1 MRTLLF
7 SLLLLLAGCSGLGVR
22 SPTSV
27 DLTGT
32 WQLDPAR
39 SDTGGLHEHQHYSDA
54 AARQM
59 PGQNEQPAVP
69 GGGLT
74 AEPNRDPH
82 GHTPPPRLPMLSATE
97 MTIAQDPT
105 SMGIAYPNQPYR
117 DLKWG
122 MQKHDLYVVQA
133 GWDKDRLIVETA
145 SAPLHIKETYSLSNN
160 GNTLTLLVELKGK
173 GFDSAHIVR
182 VFTRRPTV

>member
-1 MRTLLF
+1 MRTLLM
-7 SLLLLLAGCSGLGVR
+7 SLLLLLAGCGSLGAR
-22 SPTSV
+22 SPPSV

-39 SDTGGLHEHQHYSDA
+39 SDNGGLHEHRHRSDA
-54 AARQM
+54 DERQM
-59 PGQNEQPAVP
+59 QGTHEQPAVP
-69 GGGLT
+69 GGDLT
-74 AEPNRDPH
+74 PEGNYGAHN
-82 GHTPPPRLPMLSATE
+82 HTPPPRLPMLTATE

-122 MQKHDLYVVQA
+122 KQKHNLYVVES
-133 GWDKDRLIVETA
+133 GWDKDRLIVET
-145 SAPLHIKETYSLSNN
+145 SSSPLYIKETYSLSSD
-160 GNTLTLLVELKGK
+160 GNTLTLWVDIKGK

-182 VFTRRPTV
+182 VFTRRTTA